1 MNTSTISF
9 NANTQGGPL
18 EISVCLDSHTI
29 YQSEIT
35 EQKQKINVILDQ
47 EDKEQDHVMEIH
59 MRGKLASH
67 TQLDN
72 FGFIVAD
79 RLLEISDITLDDIN
93 ISHTFFK
100 NARYRHDF
108 NGTEKETEEQ
118 FYGTMGCNGT
128 VTINFSTPMYLWFLK
143 NN

>member
-9 NANTQGGPL
+9 NANTEGGPL
-18 EISVCLDSHTI
+18 ELSVSLNSHTI
-29 YQSEIT
+29 CQAKIT
-35 EQKQKINVILDQ
+35 EQKQKIKVIIDE
-47 EDKEQDHVMEIH
+47 EDKKQDHVLEIH
-59 MRGKLASH
+59 MSGKLTSH

-72 FGFIVAD
+72 FGSIVAD

-93 ISHTFFK
+93 IDHIFFK
-100 NARYRHDF
+100 NACYTHDF
-108 NGTEKETEEQ
+108 NGTDKETQEQ

-128 VTINFSTPMYLWFLK
+128 VTLKFSTPSYLWFLK